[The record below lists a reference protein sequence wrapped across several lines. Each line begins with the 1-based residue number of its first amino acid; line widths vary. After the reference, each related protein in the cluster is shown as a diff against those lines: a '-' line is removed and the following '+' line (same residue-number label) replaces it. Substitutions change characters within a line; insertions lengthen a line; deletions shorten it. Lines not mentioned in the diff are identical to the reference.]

1 VLWHR
6 CSGEPDERGGPLR
19 ADAAALRGDQR
30 QRPGAQ
36 HSLPTASPLRPCA
49 NESRCSPARS
59 FACFVAL
66 FVCLL
71 ACVRPGRLQAVE
83 ILLSLA
89 ACVNA
94 SDARKGISALHCAA
108 DRGVPS
114 VVDLL
119 LSFQADVNK

>member
-19 ADAAALRGDQR
+19 ADAAALRSDQR
-30 QRPGAQ
+30 QRAGAQ

-49 NESRCSPARS
+49 NESRCIPP
-59 FACFVAL
+59 VP
-66 FVCLL
+66 LL
-71 ACVRPGRLQAVE
+71 ACLFVYLRVLGRLQAVE
-83 ILLSLA
+83 ILLSLS

-119 LSFQADVNK
+119 LNFQADVNK

>member
-1 VLWHR
+1 
-6 CSGEPDERGGPLR
+6 
-19 ADAAALRGDQR
+19 
-30 QRPGAQ
+30 
-36 HSLPTASPLRPCA
+36 
-49 NESRCSPARS
+49 
-59 FACFVAL
+59 
-66 FVCLL
+66 
-71 ACVRPGRLQAVE
+71 LQAVE

-119 LSFQADVNK
+119 LNFQADVNK

>member
-1 VLWHR
+1 MECSWSTR
-6 CSGEPDERGGPLR
+6 SGEPDERGGPLR

-30 QRPGAQ
+30 QRAGVQRTPNR
-36 HSLPTASPLRPCA
+36 PLRQCA
-49 NESRCSPARS
+49 NESRCSPPVPLLVCL
-59 FACFVAL
+59 FACLRV
-66 FVCLL
+66 
-71 ACVRPGRLQAVE
+71 PGRLQAVE
-83 ILLSLA
+83 ILLSLS

-119 LSFQADVNK
+119 LNFQADVNK